1 MGKALFAILG
11 LVVGLVGGTF
21 FGGSLLGGTAAGLGT
36 RPLRHRQRPPA
47 GLGVATGLS
56 AGVCSTITAAKDE
69 GLLTDEQIAQVL
81 MRATS
86 EMGGTVPEGTSLIGS
101 ADECAEVMERLR
113 SAAAE

>member
-1 MGKALFAILG
+1 MGKALIAILG
-11 LVVGLVGGTF
+11 LVVGLVGGTV
-21 FGGSLLGGTAAGLGT
+21 FGGSLLGGTAAGIGI
-36 RPLRHRQRPPA
+36 
-47 GLGVATGLS
+47 ATGLS